1 MKRFM
6 YCGYPQG
13 TLELKSD
20 APVVTASLVYHK
32 DMAILYFEAPQEL
45 RPEEVVDGSLS
56 AFPDGNQWWKM
67 AEIFHYFPCDDDEL
81 WQRKVENKT
90 SVIRVNYLHQDKI
103 ASYIYHHY
111 DHQESNAVGVDRY
124 GSIFIYQNMII
135 MYMESPTE
143 KVQWSDIYRK
153 PYKPGRE
160 DWAELMDQHFKPW
173 DDGVKGW
180 RLCDKQPL

>member
-20 APVVTASLVYHK
+20 APVVTSSLVYHK
-32 DMAILYFEAPQEL
+32 DMAILYFESAQEL
-45 RPEEVVDGSLS
+45 CPEEVVAGSMA
-56 AFPDGNQWWKM
+56 AFPDGSRWWKM

-90 SVIRVNYLHQDKI
+90 PVLRVNYLNEDKI
-103 ASYIYHHY
+103 ASYIYYHY
-111 DHQESNAVGVDRY
+111 DHQEGHQVGVDRY

-135 MYMESPTE
+135 MYTENPTE
-143 KVQWSDIYRK
+143 KVEWADIYRQ
-153 PYKPGRE
+153 PYTPGRK
-160 DWAELMDQHFKPW
+160 DWVALMDQHFKAW
-173 DDGVKGW
+173 EDGVKGW
-180 RLCDKQPL
+180 RPCDQEPT